1 MTKTND
7 ADRAPVHA
15 IVRQHRALVAEKV
28 CDECG
33 YNSVVITMP
42 IERGPQEIKTGD
54 DCHCPECELAGTVVL
69 HIATPSSDDIEDTFD
84 VAWIDPETGG
94 DYRV

>member
-1 MTKTND
+1 MTNTND

-15 IVRQHRALVAEKV
+15 IVRHHRVLVAEKL

-33 YNSVVITMP
+33 CDSVVITLP
-42 IERGPQEIKTGD
+42 SDRGPQEIKTGD
-54 DCHCPECELAGTVVL
+54 VCYCPECELVGTVVL
-69 HIATPSSDDIEDTFD
+69 HGATPSSDDIEDTFD
-84 VAWIDPETGG
+84 VAWINPETGG